1 VPAAD
6 ALRLSVPVA
15 YPPGPDRVNLLFGC
29 SRAVLACYKLLRRI
43 DSAELPGS
51 VSGEIRRI
59 EPSEAA
65 VRPSATDYREEGLRR
80 RCEGRGAAAEL
91 LVFQGRMRSGSAAMR
106 KVSEYHLTMSPHS
119 SMKPSV
125 PPLARWFAIAV
136 AALAQLLAML
146 NVAVATTAP
155 SARAAALV
163 FDADT
168 RRTTVLCACAVAC
181 VLVTCAALRRSPD
194 PRPAV
199 LIGLLGSATCAAV
212 AVAAPNSGVLAAACV
227 LAAVFASFAQFG
239 ALCLLFAACARA
251 VAPLART
258 SAGRGPGGAG
268 RGPLRALALF
278 GAIAAFGAAL
288 SRSAGELL
296 TKQLGWRWV
305 MCGIS
310 VLTLITLVLGVV
322 LFLGRPALVDP
333 LLQADNRSWP
343 LPTVLALA
351 AAASA
356 LGPCLALLY
365 GWQHAPVALDLAPV
379 WTLTAAVALATWA
392 IWQGCHTPGYG
403 QAPTP
408 APARTRVL
416 GSVRS
421 DDGKPLARAA
431 LTLLTPEGDDVARTR
446 TGADGRFSLDTS
458 GTGGFV
464 LVADAGTYHPAVT
477 ELTLPA
483 DQPATRHRLTLVAD
497 PVRVGT
503 HVVTGRVWD
512 ATDGIPVPRTRV
524 VLMSPD
530 GALTTVPTDIG
541 GHFTLGGLARETYT
555 LVLLHEDYRP
565 SAMVLQIT
573 SNSPSPLDVVLT
585 PRSEFGRLEG
595 VILSERGVPIPGV
608 LLTLTD
614 RSGLGLTTT
623 TEPDGRYRFADVPV
637 GDYTLA
643 AGAPPAVAAVRIVEA
658 PIEKN
663 LSLRTPGQET

>member
-1 VPAAD
+1 
-6 ALRLSVPVA
+6 
-15 YPPGPDRVNLLFGC
+15 
-29 SRAVLACYKLLRRI
+29 
-43 DSAELPGS
+43 
-51 VSGEIRRI
+51 
-59 EPSEAA
+59 
-65 VRPSATDYREEGLRR
+65 
-80 RCEGRGAAAEL
+80 
-91 LVFQGRMRSGSAAMR
+91 
-106 KVSEYHLTMSPHS
+106 MSPPS
-119 SMKPSV
+119 SMMPSV

-155 SARAAALV
+155 SARAAAQV

-168 RRTTVLCACAVAC
+168 RRMTVLCACAVAC

-227 LAAVFASFAQFG
+227 LEAVSASFAQFG
-239 ALCLLFAACARA
+239 ALCLLFAACSRA
-251 VAPLART
+251 AAPLART
-258 SAGRGPGGAG
+258 SAG

-278 GAIAAFGAAL
+278 GVIAAFGAAL

-343 LPTVLALA
+343 LPTVQALA

-379 WTLTAAVALATWA
+379 WTLTAAVALATRA
-392 IWQGCHTPGYG
+392 IWEGRHTPGNSR
-403 QAPTP
+403 APIP

-446 TGADGRFSLDTS
+446 TGADGRFSLDAS

-464 LVADAGTYHPAVT
+464 LVAGAGTYHPAVT

-483 DQPATRHRLTLVAD
+483 EQPAPRHRLTLVAD

-512 ATDGIPVPRTRV
+512 ASDGIPVPRTRV

-530 GALTTVPTDIG
+530 GALATVPTDTG
-541 GHFTLGGLARETYT
+541 GHFTLDGLARETYT

-573 SNSPSPLDVVLT
+573 SNGPSPLDVVLT

-595 VILSERGVPIPGV
+595 VILSERGVPAPGV

-614 RSGLGLTTT
+614 ESGLGLTTT

-637 GDYTLA
+637 GDYILA

-663 LSLRTPGQET
+663 LSLRTPHQET